1 MNTQIS
7 RRTLAKG
14 AAWSTPVILASA
26 SIPAYAASSL
36 ICQTLSWPTSASS
49 TSKTLTNGS
58 YTVTVTQSRTAG
70 ANSLYNGTSSDMV
83 AAAAGS
89 QVGTGTA
96 NTGTEG
102 NGYTVGSTTSS
113 VLTLNQRTN
122 GTRAAAAQTLTFTIT
137 DSSGKAVTPKS
148 ISFNI
153 YDVTGSS
160 GGTNANSYGDVV
172 TLSNATW
179 QLSNFLGYAESDYTT
194 VSSTQLAMA
203 NVRNMSP
210 TNGIVISATA
220 TVTPTSNSFS
230 LTYSNGNTSTLQ
242 AWGNNQYIG
251 IGDITIC

>member
-1 MNTQIS
+1 ME
-7 RRTLAKG
+7 R
-14 AAWSTPVILASA
+14 PVVLASA

-36 ICQTLSWPTSASS
+36 TCQTLSWPTSASS

-70 ANSLYNGTSSDMV
+70 ANSLYNGASSDMV

-179 QLSNFLGYAESDYTT
+179 QLSNFLGYAQSDYTT
-194 VSSTQLAMA
+194 ASSTQLAMTT
-203 NVRNMSP
+203 VRNLSLN
-210 TNGIVISATA
+210 TVTSVTA

-230 LTYSNGNTSTLQ
+230 LTYSNGNASTLQ
-242 AWGNNQYIG
+242 AWTNNQYIG